1 MEVKT
6 RIVADNFWAYCCPR
20 CDNGTMAWERDKADE
35 PAFLKCVLCGKEV
48 HQEKF
53 YKKSGKKSSK
63 EAISEA
69 NSAQQGQEKPA
80 KKDYKWRFTHVQ
92 K

>member
-1 MEVKT
+1 
-6 RIVADNFWAYCCPR
+6 
-20 CDNGTMAWERDKADE
+20 MAWERDKADE

-80 KKDYKWRFTHVQ
+80 KKDYKWRFIHVQ